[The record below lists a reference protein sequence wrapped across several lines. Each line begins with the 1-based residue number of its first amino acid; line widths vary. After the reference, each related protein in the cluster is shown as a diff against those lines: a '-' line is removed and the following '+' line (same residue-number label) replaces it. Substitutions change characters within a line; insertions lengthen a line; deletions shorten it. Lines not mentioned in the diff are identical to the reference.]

1 MEDMVLMAGEMME
14 SLFIGCKSSSSGNE
28 CEPEWLCLTLEFEG
42 SELVA
47 LGSLSLVLVN
57 VFLSTMLT
65 EKGVSVRTKLRPEL
79 LMLER
84 SFSQTLLA
92 SILKSLKL

>member
-1 MEDMVLMAGEMME
+1 MEDMVLMAGEVME
-14 SLFIGCKSSSSGNE
+14 SLFIEHRSSGNE
-28 CEPEWLCLTLEFEG
+28 CEPGLCLTLEFEG
-42 SELVA
+42 SELVV
-47 LGSLSLVLVN
+47 LGPLSLVLVN

-65 EKGVSVRTKLRPEL
+65 EKGVSVRTKLRPEF